1 MSYLFESERLRF
13 REFNYDDAD
22 NLYQLNLDPEVIKYT
37 GDPPFESIETARLF
51 IYNYK
56 DYKLNGFG
64 RWAAELKTDGKFI
77 GWSGLKQIESHT
89 VDLGYRFLKA
99 EWGKGYA
106 TEAAMAC
113 LNYGF
118 EKLAMMEI
126 IARAD
131 KENLAS
137 LKVIE
142 KLGMVYYKE
151 GQCKTVDNANYYKI
165 SRYQF
170 LSKLG

>member
-13 REFNYDDAD
+13 REFDFDDAD

-37 GDPPFESIETARLF
+37 GDPPFESIETARLY

-64 RWAAELKTDGKFI
+64 RWAAELKTSGKFI
-77 GWSGLKQIESHT
+77 GWSGLKQIESDK

-106 TEAAMAC
+106 TEAAKAC
-113 LNYGF
+113 LKYGF
-118 EKLAMMEI
+118 EKLALNEI

-137 LKVIE
+137 IKVIE
-142 KLGMVYYKE
+142 KLGMEYYME
-151 GQCKTVDNANYYKI
+151 GQCKTVDKANYYRI
-165 SRYQF
+165 SRDQF
-170 LSKLG
+170 LSKL